1 MIVLG
6 LLVLLAAGGL
16 AVSGITTRDSAAH
29 PRAHFPARSGLL
41 GYHLP
46 GPGSRLFFFGLVLA
60 AAAMSGLAKV
70 AAGLAGT
77 ASTEDLRQAM
87 VCYRA
92 LFGDLLGEPAD
103 TGSGTAAAAADTSGQ
118 LTESDPKEMAK

>member
-1 MIVLG
+1 MIVVG

-16 AVSGITTRDSAAH
+16 AVSGITTRGGAAH
-29 PRAHFPARSGLL
+29 PRAYFPARPGLR

-70 AAGLAGT
+70 AAGLAGGVRRRP
-77 ASTEDLRQAM
+77 APRQLPEGSTDRG
-87 VCYRA
+87 R
-92 LFGDLLGEPAD
+92 
-103 TGSGTAAAAADTSGQ
+103 
-118 LTESDPKEMAK
+118 

>member
-16 AVSGITTRDSAAH
+16 AVSGITTRDGATHS
-29 PRAHFPARSGLL
+29 RAHFPARSGLT

-60 AAAMSGLAKV
+60 AAAMSGLA
-70 AAGLAGT
+70 GLAGGVRRPP
-77 ASTEDLRQAM
+77 APRRLP
-87 VCYRA
+87 
-92 LFGDLLGEPAD
+92 GDNTDRGH
-103 TGSGTAAAAADTSGQ
+103 
-118 LTESDPKEMAK
+118 

>member
-16 AVSGITTRDSAAH
+16 AVSGMATRDDSAH
-29 PRAHFPARSGLL
+29 FRAHFPARSGLL

-60 AAAMSGLAKV
+60 AAAMSALGGTTQAGV
-70 AAGLAGT
+70 A
-77 ASTEDLRQAM
+77 R
-87 VCYRA
+87 
-92 LFGDLLGEPAD
+92 
-103 TGSGTAAAAADTSGQ
+103 GSR
-118 LTESDPKEMAK
+118 

>member
-16 AVSGITTRDSAAH
+16 AVSGMATRDDSAH
-29 PRAHFPARSGLL
+29 FRAHFPARSGLL

-60 AAAMSGLAKV
+60 AAAMSGLTRMV
-70 AAGLAGT
+70 AGLAREVRRLP
-77 ASTEDLRQAM
+77 ASRQ
-87 VCYRA
+87 
-92 LFGDLLGEPAD
+92 LPGDNTDRGH
-103 TGSGTAAAAADTSGQ
+103 
-118 LTESDPKEMAK
+118 

>member
-16 AVSGITTRDSAAH
+16 AVSGITTRDDAAH
-29 PRAHFPARSGLL
+29 SRAHFPARPGLP

-60 AAAMSGLAKV
+60 AAAMSGLARMV
-70 AAGLAGT
+70 AGPPRGVRRLPAP
-77 ASTEDLRQAM
+77 RQ
-87 VCYRA
+87 
-92 LFGDLLGEPAD
+92 LP
-103 TGSGTAAAAADTSGQ
+103 
-118 LTESDPKEMAK
+118 ESNTDRGH